1 MPKKK
6 RTVGRPKEKNSIE
19 TQEVLVEALKSF
31 AQLGYGGVSLSS
43 LAKKT
48 GVADSLLHYHFG
60 TKEELWKKSMMQAG
74 SQIIDSLEDIFN
86 VLDNVNG
93 LEKLRIYIKKIVL
106 FSASHPEFQQVVVQ
120 EVFSDSSRSNW
131 LIEEILKPI
140 FSFMEVIIKEEQAK
154 GTIKSIP
161 PANLFSFIIG
171 AIITFFA
178 RSYQMKKLYDV
189 DCFEEEQVQNQAKIV
204 TDLILNGLIT
214 EEKKM
219 KLLEQKR

>member
-1 MPKKK
+1 MSKKK
-6 RTVGRPKEKNSIE
+6 RQVGRPKEKNSIE
-19 TQEVLVEALKSF
+19 TTEVLTIALRSF
-31 AQLGYGGVSLSS
+31 AQLGYGGVSINS

-74 SQIIDSLEDIFN
+74 SQIINSLEDIFN
-86 VLDNVNG
+86 VLDNISG
-93 LEKLRIYIKKIVL
+93 IEKLRIYIKKIVL

-131 LIEEILKPI
+131 LIEEVLKPV
-140 FSFMEVIIKEEQAK
+140 FAYMEDIVKEEQDK
-154 GTIKSIP
+154 GTIKVIP

-171 AIITFFA
+171 SIITFFA

-189 DCFEEEQVQNQAKIV
+189 DCFDDEQVQNQVTII
-204 TDLILNGLIT
+204 TDLIMDGLQT
-214 EEKKM
+214 TKKA
-219 KLLEQKR
+219 Q

>member
-1 MPKKK
+1 MSKKK
-6 RTVGRPKEKNSIE
+6 RQVGRPKEKNSIE
-19 TQEVLVEALKSF
+19 TTEVLTIALRSF
-31 AQLGYGGVSLSS
+31 AQLGYGGVSINS

-74 SQIIDSLEDIFN
+74 SQIINSLEDIFN
-86 VLDNVNG
+86 VLDNISG
-93 LEKLRIYIKKIVL
+93 IEKLRIYIKKIVL

-131 LIEEILKPI
+131 LIEEVLKPV
-140 FSFMEVIIKEEQAK
+140 FAYMEDIVKEEQDK
-154 GTIKSIP
+154 GTIKVIP

-171 AIITFFA
+171 SIITFFA

-189 DCFEEEQVQNQAKIV
+189 DCFDDDQVQNQVTII
-204 TDLILNGLIT
+204 TDLIMDGLQT
-214 EEKKM
+214 KK
-219 KLLEQKR
+219 KAQ